1 MCLEIYLANGQ
12 CHAYDS
18 FDEIHISHR
27 LQRITVV
34 VQHDP
39 PEHYRS
45 IHDYSFS
52 DVSYLNLFE
61 SED

>member
-1 MCLEIYLANGQ
+1 MCLEITLSDGQ

-18 FDEIHISHR
+18 FDEIHVSHR
-27 LQRITVV
+27 LGSISVV
-34 VQHDP
+34 CDHDL

-52 DVSYLNLFE
+52 DVSFLNLFT
-61 SED
+61 EDF

>member
-12 CHAYDS
+12 CDAYDS

-27 LQRITVV
+27 LQRIIVY

-39 PEHYRS
+39 PEDYRS

-52 DVSYLNLFE
+52 AVSFLNLFGCLI
-61 SED
+61 